1 VSAGPVYTLQCG
13 SRRLEL
19 GRRTLV
25 MGVLNVTPDSFADGG
40 RFFDRDR
47 AIEHGLTMAR
57 EGADIIDVGGESTRP
72 FSEPVP
78 ADEEM
83 ERVLPV
89 IESLAGEVDVPVS
102 IDTTKAEVAR
112 AALAAGAGMLN
123 DVSALRFDREM
134 AAVAAESGAP
144 LVVMHMKG
152 TPGDMQKDPHY
163 DDLIGE
169 ILAFLEKVVQEAV
182 QAGVRREQI
191 LIDPGIGF
199 GKTFDHNLQLIRD
212 LDRLSAVGRPLVIG
226 CSRKAFI
233 GHILGKEADD
243 RDPGT
248 MAAAAA
254 AVMNGAHVVRVHNV
268 AMAVDA
274 VRIVDAV
281 KRGRAAPATLGEIG
295 ASS

>member
-1 VSAGPVYTLQCG
+1 MSAEPVYTLQCG

-47 AIEHGLTMAR
+47 AIERGLTMAR

-72 FSEPVP
+72 FSEPVS
-78 ADEEM
+78 ADDEM

-89 IESLAGEVDVPVS
+89 IEALAGEVDVPVS

-112 AALAAGAGMLN
+112 AALAAGAVMLN
-123 DVSALRFDREM
+123 DVSALRFDPGM
-134 AAVAAESGAP
+134 AGVAAESGAP
-144 LVVMHMKG
+144 LIVMHMKG
-152 TPGDMQKDPHY
+152 TPGDMQKDPRY
-163 DDLIGE
+163 EDLMGE
-169 ILAFLEKVVQEAV
+169 IRVFLEEVVQEAV

-212 LDRLSAVGRPLVIG
+212 LDRLSVVGRPLVLG

-248 MAAAAA
+248 MAAVAAG
-254 AVMNGAHVVRVHNV
+254 VLNGAHVVRVHNV

-281 KRGRAAPATLGEIG
+281 KRGSVKTL
-295 ASS
+295 

>member
-1 VSAGPVYTLQCG
+1 MSAGPVYTLQCG

-47 AIEHGLTMAR
+47 AIEHGLAMAR

-72 FSEPVP
+72 FSEPVS

-89 IESLAGEVDVPVS
+89 IEALAGEVDVPVS

-123 DVSALRFDREM
+123 DVSALRFDPDM
-134 AAVAAESGAP
+134 AGVAAESGAP
-144 LVVMHMKG
+144 LIVMHMKG
-152 TPGDMQKDPHY
+152 TPGDMQEDPRY
-163 DDLIGE
+163 EDLIGE
-169 ILAFLEKVVQEAV
+169 IRAFLEEVVRAAV

-212 LDRLSAVGRPLVIG
+212 LDRLSVVGRPLVLG
-226 CSRKAFI
+226 CSRKAFV

-254 AVMNGAHVVRVHNV
+254 GVLNGAHVVRVHNV

-274 VRIVDAV
+274 VRMVDAV
-281 KRGRAAPATLGEIG
+281 KRGSVEPASTAG
-295 ASS
+295 A

>member
-1 VSAGPVYTLQCG
+1 MSAEPAYTLQCG
-13 SRRLEL
+13 TRRLEL

-40 RFFDRDR
+40 RFFERDR
-47 AIEHGLTMAR
+47 AIEQGLSMVR

-72 FSEPVP
+72 FSEPVS
-78 ADEEM
+78 AEEEM

-89 IESLAGEVDVPVS
+89 IEALAGEVDVPISV
-102 IDTTKAEVAR
+102 DTTKAEVAR

-134 AAVAAESGAP
+134 GAVAAESGAP
-144 LVVMHMKG
+144 LIVMHMKG

-169 ILAFLEKVVQEAV
+169 ILAFLEAVVQGAV
-182 QAGVRREQI
+182 RAGVRRERI

-212 LDRLSAVGRPLVIG
+212 LDRFSVLARPLVLG

-248 MAAAAA
+248 MAAVAAG
-254 AVMNGAHVVRVHNV
+254 VMNGAHLVRVHNV
-268 AMAVDA
+268 AMAVDT

-281 KRGRAAPATLGEIG
+281 KRGRVPPASEAGV
-295 ASS
+295 

>member
-1 VSAGPVYTLQCG
+1 MSAEPAYTLQCG

-47 AIEHGLTMAR
+47 AIEHGLAMAR

-72 FSEPVP
+72 FSEPVS

-89 IESLAGEVDVPVS
+89 IEALAGEVDVPVS

-123 DVSALRFDREM
+123 DVSALRFDPDM
-134 AAVAAESGAP
+134 AGVAAESGAP
-144 LVVMHMKG
+144 LIVMHMKG
-152 TPGDMQKDPHY
+152 TPGDMQEDPRY
-163 DDLIGE
+163 EDLIGE
-169 ILAFLEKVVQEAV
+169 IRAFLEEVVRAAV

-212 LDRLSAVGRPLVIG
+212 LDRLSVVGRPLVLG
-226 CSRKAFI
+226 CSRKAFV

-254 AVMNGAHVVRVHNV
+254 GVLNGAHVVRVHNV

-274 VRIVDAV
+274 VRMVDAV
-281 KRGRAAPATLGEIG
+281 KRGSVEPASTAG
-295 ASS
+295 A

>member
-1 VSAGPVYTLQCG
+1 MSAEPVYTLQCG

-47 AIEHGLTMAR
+47 AIERGLTMAG

-72 FSEPVP
+72 FSEPVS

-89 IESLAGEVDVPVS
+89 IEALAGEVDVPVS

-112 AALAAGAGMLN
+112 AALAAGALMLN
-123 DVSALRFDREM
+123 DVSALRFDPGM
-134 AAVAAESGAP
+134 AGVAAESGAP
-144 LVVMHMKG
+144 LIVMHMKG
-152 TPGDMQKDPHY
+152 TPGDMQKDPRY

-169 ILAFLEKVVQEAV
+169 IRVFLEGVVQEAV

-212 LDRLSAVGRPLVIG
+212 LDRLSVVGRPLVLG

-248 MAAAAA
+248 MAAVAAG
-254 AVMNGAHVVRVHNV
+254 VLNGAHVVRVHNV

-281 KRGRAAPATLGEIG
+281 KRGSVETL
-295 ASS
+295 

>member
-1 VSAGPVYTLQCG
+1 MSAGPVYTLQCG

-47 AIEHGLTMAR
+47 AIEHGLAMAR

-72 FSEPVP
+72 FSEPVS

-89 IESLAGEVDVPVS
+89 IEALAGEVDVPVS

-123 DVSALRFDREM
+123 DVSALRFDPDM
-134 AAVAAESGAP
+134 AGVAAESGAP
-144 LVVMHMKG
+144 LIVMHMKG
-152 TPGDMQKDPHY
+152 TPGDMQEDPRY
-163 DDLIGE
+163 EDLIGE
-169 ILAFLEKVVQEAV
+169 IRAFLEEVVRAAV

-212 LDRLSAVGRPLVIG
+212 LDRLSVVGRPLVLG
-226 CSRKAFI
+226 CSRKAFV

-248 MAAAAA
+248 MAAVAAG
-254 AVMNGAHVVRVHNV
+254 VLNGAHVVRVHNV

-281 KRGRAAPATLGEIG
+281 KRGSVETL
-295 ASS
+295 

>member
-1 VSAGPVYTLQCG
+1 MSAGPVYTLQCG

-47 AIEHGLTMAR
+47 AIEHGLAMAR

-72 FSEPVP
+72 FSEPVS

-89 IESLAGEVDVPVS
+89 IEALAGEVDVPVS

-123 DVSALRFDREM
+123 DVSALRFDPDM
-134 AAVAAESGAP
+134 AGVAAESGAP
-144 LVVMHMKG
+144 LIVMHMKG
-152 TPGDMQKDPHY
+152 TPGDMQEDPRY
-163 DDLIGE
+163 EDLIGE
-169 ILAFLEKVVQEAV
+169 IRAFLEEVVRAAV

-212 LDRLSAVGRPLVIG
+212 LDRLSVVGRPLVLG
-226 CSRKAFI
+226 CSRKAFV

-248 MAAAAA
+248 MAAVAAG
-254 AVMNGAHVVRVHNV
+254 VLNGAHVVRVHNV

-274 VRIVDAV
+274 VRMVDAV
-281 KRGRAAPATLGEIG
+281 KRGSVEPASTAG
-295 ASS
+295 A

>member
-1 VSAGPVYTLQCG
+1 VNAEPVYTLQCG

-40 RFFDRDR
+40 RFFDRDG
-47 AIEHGLTMAR
+47 AIGHGLTMAR

-72 FSEPVP
+72 FSEPVS

-89 IESLAGEVDVPVS
+89 IEALAGEVDVPVS

-112 AALAAGAGMLN
+112 AALAAGAVMLN
-123 DVSALRFDREM
+123 DVSALRFDPGM
-134 AAVAAESGAP
+134 AGVAAESGAP
-144 LVVMHMKG
+144 LIVMHMKG

-169 ILAFLEKVVQEAV
+169 IRVFLEGVVQEAV

-212 LDRLSAVGRPLVIG
+212 LDRLSVVGRPLVLG

-248 MAAAAA
+248 MAAVAAG
-254 AVMNGAHVVRVHNV
+254 VLNGAHVVRVHNV

-281 KRGRAAPATLGEIG
+281 KRGSGGTL
-295 ASS
+295 